1 MPVCLSHG
9 TADELLRSL
18 AFEGVELEP
27 ASASVLQDCDMGVD
41 AAAGL
46 LGRLPIAR
54 ERQIDV
60 LVGSEGNCHDSRAIV
75 CHKWTS
81 HVPDGAILKV
91 DDGIY
96 VSSPSFCLVQ
106 RASELHVV
114 NLCQMLGGYLGSENK
129 TVLLASGAS
138 KKKVREPLVG
148 EEGLSRFLESMR
160 GAKNVGAVRE
170 AMKWT
175 CAHAASPRETDLQ
188 LVLTLPYRYGGY
200 SLTPPIMNYEVPLDE
215 KERRLCDRRCCRID
229 LYWHE
234 KMFGLEYQGEH
245 HSKQLG
251 ADCARHYALHSKGI
265 DLWYAA
271 DEQLSHAEQMR
282 YLAEEVARRVGR
294 RRGAG
299 KRPEIERLSV
309 LLEVINH
316 MRHPAKNAKW

>member
-9 TADELLRSL
+9 TADELLKSL

-27 ASASVLQDCDMGVD
+27 AGSGVLQDCDMGVE
-41 AAAGL
+41 AVAGIL
-46 LGRLPIAR
+46 RRLPIAQGR
-54 ERQIDV
+54 SIDV
-60 LVGSEGNCHDSRAIV
+60 LVGTETSRHGSRSVV

-91 DDGIY
+91 DEGVY

-114 NLCQMLGGYLGSENK
+114 NLCQMLGGYLGGDTK
-129 TVLLASGAS
+129 KVLLASGAS
-138 KKKVREPLVG
+138 KKGARGPLVD
-148 EEGLSRFLESMR
+148 EEDLSRFLESMR

-170 AMKWT
+170 AMRWT
-175 CAHAASPRETDLQ
+175 CANAASPRETDLQ

-200 SLTPPIMNYEVPLDE
+200 SLTPPIMNYTVKLDE
-215 KERRLCDRRCCRID
+215 SERRLFDRQHCRID
-229 LYWHE
+229 LFWRE
-234 KMFGLEYQGEH
+234 RMFGLEYQGGH
-245 HSKQLG
+245 HEGQLG

-265 DLWYAA
+265 DLWYVA
-271 DEQLSHAEQMR
+271 DEQLRHVEQMR

-316 MRHPAKNAKW
+316 VRHPEKNARW